1 MALDDLLISTGVDAL
16 IRLVKEKKKIELPLA
31 AKELSLPVST
41 VEEWARVLEGEGII
55 AIKYQ
60 LTKAILVW
68 LNQEPSAINARVQK
82 ITEQKKQL
90 LSKVS
95 HMQRRLESSS
105 GELDSLENDAKLGG
119 INTLEKRASM
129 LVARIEQLNA
139 LRTDASEQ
147 ISSSKA
153 SLDALEKKL
162 ASLSSALGVL
172 EGKSSSLSVPL
183 PPKSKKQSI
192 LQSAPLLK
200 NYAKKLDAQ
209 AEEARDAYDLVLKK
223 IAALQKKLEEEDPT
237 SLARSLHSDL
247 EIAISSQKQLSSTLQ
262 EALLGQ
268 KELQEQ
274 ISRIAN
280 GIRQMENSS
289 TEFDAKKFRSQLD
302 SIQKSAQ
309 NASQKV
315 LADLEATRSSVDEQ
329 LAKIEALQ
337 LQEKGI
343 SEAVGGI
350 RKEFNSLSEHVSDT
364 TTQLKQAAQTFEDSI
379 SPELAELE
387 SISGKLSD
395 ISLKKVQIEKLAAQ
409 AKELRMQHSELS
421 SKLSALEKESN
432 LLGILSDEPA
442 PPSLVEKINL
452 TTEEEMEFDRK
463 REELRSLIKKM
474 WDDDRK

>member
-68 LNQEPSAINARVQK
+68 LNQEPAVINARAQK
-82 ITEQKKQL
+82 ITEQKKEL

-95 HMQRRLESSS
+95 QMQRKLESSAS
-105 GELDSLENDAKLGG
+105 ELDALEKDAKLGG
-119 INTLEKRASM
+119 INSIEKRASM
-129 LVARIEQLNA
+129 LVARIEQLSA

-153 SLDALEKKL
+153 SLDALEKKIS
-162 ASLSSALGVL
+162 SLSSSLGIL
-172 EGKSSSLSVPL
+172 EGKSSNLSVPL
-183 PPKSKKQSI
+183 PPKSKKQSVA
-192 LQSAPLLK
+192 QSASLLK
-200 NYAKKLDAQ
+200 SYAKKLDSQ
-209 AEEARDAYDLVLKK
+209 AEDAKGAYDSVLKK
-223 IAALQKKLEEEDPT
+223 IAALQKKLEDEDPT
-237 SLARSLHSDL
+237 SLARSLRSDL
-247 EIAISSQKQLSSTLQ
+247 ELAISSQKQLSSTLQ
-262 EALLGQ
+262 EALLEQ
-268 KELQEQ
+268 KGLQEQ

-280 GIRQMENSS
+280 SIKEMERSS

-302 SIQKSAQ
+302 SVQKSAEG
-309 NASQKV
+309 ASQKV
-315 LADLEATRSSVDEQ
+315 LADLEGTRASVDEQ

-343 SEAVGGI
+343 GEAVSSL
-350 RKEFNSLSEHVSDT
+350 RKEFNELSEHVLDT
-364 TTQLKQAAQTFEDSI
+364 TTQLKQAAETFENSI

-387 SISGKLSD
+387 GISGKLSD
-395 ISLKKVQIEKLAAQ
+395 ISLKKVQIEKLAGQ

-452 TTEEEMEFDRK
+452 TSEEEAEFDKK

-474 WDDDRK
+474 WDEDKK